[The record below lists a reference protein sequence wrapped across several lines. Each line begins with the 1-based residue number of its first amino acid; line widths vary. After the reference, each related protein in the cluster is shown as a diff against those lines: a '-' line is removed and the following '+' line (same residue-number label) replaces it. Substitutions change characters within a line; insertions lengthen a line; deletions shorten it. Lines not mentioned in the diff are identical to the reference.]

1 MSRKKSSPRKSPRK
15 SNNNR
20 SRSSTSRS
28 SRKRVNQGARKRSV
42 SSRRQRLENAINNN
56 YVVQRRI
63 NLNRSPHRQ
72 QLLNLRNQINT
83 NRVAQRKRI
92 PLFRDP
98 YSQNL
103 LNLQNEIDNNRV
115 AQRNRIPLTNNDD
128 FLNYYDVQGPITS
141 SPVNGYNART
151 ANVPWQ
157 GLDLSPIAQEQSR
170 FNYEDGD
177 LTFGSFGPG
186 EGSPHRQQLFNL
198 QNAINNNYVAQR
210 RRNALT
216 NLIIDNDD
224 FPNYYDVQGP
234 ITSSPVN
241 GYNARTANVPWQDPD
256 TGLDLSPI
264 GQEQSR
270 FNYEDSDIS
279 SFRPEHFDTIS
290 EARNGSVSPW
300 RQRLENAINNNYVV
314 QRRRNPLIQLENA
327 INNNRVAQRRRYP
340 LNNYSSFN
348 DDDDDDELNDV
359 RLDDDVFE

>member
-1 MSRKKSSPRKSPRK
+1 MSRKKSSQRKSPRK

-103 LNLQNEIDNNRV
+103 LNLQNEINNNRV
-115 AQRNRIPLTNNDD
+115 TQRKRIPLPNLIIENDD
-128 FLNYYDVQGPITS
+128 FPNYYDVRGPITS
-141 SPVNGYNART
+141 SPVNGYNARPT
-151 ANVPWQ
+151 
-157 GLDLSPIAQEQSR
+157 
-170 FNYEDGD
+170 
-177 LTFGSFGPG
+177 
-186 EGSPHRQQLFNL
+186 
-198 QNAINNNYVAQR
+198 
-210 RRNALT
+210 
-216 NLIIDNDD
+216 
-224 FPNYYDVQGP
+224 
-234 ITSSPVN
+234 
-241 GYNARTANVPWQDPD
+241 NVPWQDPN

-300 RQRLENAINNNYVV
+300 RQRLENAISNNYVV

-340 LNNYSSFN
+340 LNNYSSF
-348 DDDDDDELNDV
+348 DDHDDDELNDV